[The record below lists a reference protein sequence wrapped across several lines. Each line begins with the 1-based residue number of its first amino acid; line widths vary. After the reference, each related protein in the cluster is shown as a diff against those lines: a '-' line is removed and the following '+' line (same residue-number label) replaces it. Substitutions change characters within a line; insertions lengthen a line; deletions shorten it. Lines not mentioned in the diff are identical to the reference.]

1 MYAIIKLGGHQ
12 HRVEKDMILLCE
24 KTGHAPGEEFSCSEV
39 FFVGEGA
46 SSKVGTPRVEGAEVK
61 LKVLEETRAPRIL
74 GFKYKKRKNYSRR
87 WGHRQNLQKLQV
99 LAVKA

>member
-12 HRVEKDMILLCE
+12 HRVEKDMILLSE
-24 KTGHAPGEEFSCSEV
+24 KTGYAQGEEFVCSDV
-39 FFVGEGA
+39 FFVGQGS
-46 SSKVGTPRVEGAEVK
+46 SSKVGKPKVQGAEVK
-61 LKVLEETRAPRIL
+61 LKVLEETRAPKIIGL
-74 GFKYKKRKNYSRR
+74 KYKKRKNYRRR